1 MIIRDRL
8 AKPCYQFF
16 DCWEISNTCQKLE
29 FTTFPFTHALRND
42 LPRSGRRDIYKM
54 HEKKGFKQVLEQA
67 DGVLGFSKQIAP
79 LKRGKMIKN

>member
-1 MIIRDRL
+1 
-8 AKPCYQFF
+8 
-16 DCWEISNTCQKLE
+16 
-29 FTTFPFTHALRND
+29 
-42 LPRSGRRDIYKM
+42 M